1 VEDTTIENVLKTFE
15 DFYLKKDYPS
25 ALKVL
30 EKSEKEIDPALWHY
44 NMGTTLGELN
54 NWPMARFHFI
64 LADKAGFTS
73 KELEQNIKVVEKKL
87 DVARLEKPL
96 TTSDFLIKSG
106 LVAAEGPLISLSL
119 IIIILSIWKM
129 KKNLNVKTVL
139 ASIMIMTIPL
149 LLSAWINSWEQKMC
163 PVSTPIYEG
172 PSALFHIKGELPA
185 GIVVLTNKKDDWE
198 KIIFP
203 SRYSGWI
210 KTGELKLLETK

>member
-1 VEDTTIENVLKTFE
+1 MEDTTIENVLKTFE
-15 DFYLKKDYPS
+15 DLYLKKDYLS

-30 EKSEKEIDPALWHY
+30 EKSQNEIDPGLWHY

-64 LADKAGFTS
+64 LADKVGFTS

-87 DVARLEKPL
+87 DISRLEKPL
-96 TTSDFLIKSG
+96 TTSDFLIKSSF
-106 LVAAEGPLISLSL
+106 VASEGPLISLSL
-119 IIIILSIWKM
+119 IIIVLSLWKM
-129 KKNLNVKTVL
+129 KKNLSIKSV
-139 ASIMIMTIPL
+139 ASSITIIMFPL
-149 LLSAWINSWEQKMC
+149 LLNAWINSWDQKIC
-163 PVSTPIYEG
+163 PVSVPIYEG

-185 GIVVLTNKKDDWE
+185 GIVLLTNKKDGWE

-210 KTGELKLLETK
+210 KSGGLKLLETK